1 MPFNHAVANRGK
13 LRDILSVLFEGVHIL
28 YKTLVYHKD
37 ICVDLRHY
45 LFHKSAIPLF
55 KSLSHDSVVCV
66 VKDLVGDLKSLVKVI
81 AMLSTKLSY
90 KLWYSDNRVSIVKLD
105 SNIVTK
111 VVKSAE
117 LSQMLFENIRHRSGG
132 EEIFL
137 LEPEY
142 LALFTVIVRVK
153 HL

>member
-1 MPFNHAVANRGK
+1 M
-13 LRDILSVLFEGVHIL
+13 
-28 YKTLVYHKD
+28 
-37 ICVDLRHY
+37 
-45 LFHKSAIPLF
+45 
-55 KSLSHDSVVCV
+55 VCV

-90 KLWYSDNRVSIVKLD
+90 KLWHSDNRVSIVKLD
-105 SNIVTK
+105 SNIVAK

-137 LEPEY
+137 LKSEY